1 MFKNKMQKLKSQKPN
16 FRNLKHRPPIQSKN
30 VLDKPE
36 KRWKT
41 QLIFNSGSESMNS
54 TTLFL
59 DQVYNIDGVE
69 LTGAEIKEALIDNA
83 IYKKIIGDS
92 EW

>member
-1 MFKNKMQKLKSQKPN
+1 
-16 FRNLKHRPPIQSKN
+16 
-30 VLDKPE
+30 
-36 KRWKT
+36 
-41 QLIFNSGSESMNS
+41 MNS

-59 DQVYNIDGVE
+59 DQVYNIGVE

-92 EW
+92 E